1 MFIKPCSLKQGG
13 GSGGS
18 EERRRKVSEFARQT
32 SEDLTKSR
40 RRKVSDLREEL
51 LRQASDEQ
59 ARNRRRKASEL
70 REAFAR
76 RGESVKEG
84 RQEERRSR
92 EKSQEGSISAKSPSP
107 ISHYRVLGV
116 DEEASSKEIRKA
128 FLEKVRECHPDRH
141 TEAEAET
148 RMKEVTSSYSVL
160 SDPQSRAE
168 YDKARRIR
176 SWVGASSTRNSE
188 NSSSNQSFR
197 ASKDEDE
204 ANFEYKGIFK
214 FLFGSRQ

>member
-1 MFIKPCSLKQGG
+1 MCCRVKIPAAEAQSLGRRRPAGVKMFIKPCSLKQGG

-18 EERRRKVSEFARQT
+18 EERRRKVSEFARQA

-76 RGESVKEG
+76 RGESIKEG
-84 RQEERRSR
+84 RRRR
-92 EKSQEGSISAKSPSP
+92 EKSQEGSISASPV
-107 ISHYRVLGV
+107 SHYRVLGV

-128 FLEKVRECHPDRH
+128 FLEKVPENHVSI
-141 TEAEAET
+141 T
-148 RMKEVTSSYSVL
+148 R
-160 SDPQSRAE
+160 
-168 YDKARRIR
+168 
-176 SWVGASSTRNSE
+176 
-188 NSSSNQSFR
+188 
-197 ASKDEDE
+197 SK
-204 ANFEYKGIFK
+204 FY
-214 FLFGSRQ
+214 LFSAL